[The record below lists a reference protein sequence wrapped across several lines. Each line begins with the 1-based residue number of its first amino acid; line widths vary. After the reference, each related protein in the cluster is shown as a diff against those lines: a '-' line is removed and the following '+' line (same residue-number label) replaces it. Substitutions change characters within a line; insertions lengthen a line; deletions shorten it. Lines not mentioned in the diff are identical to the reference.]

1 MNIKELREYLSTY
14 PDDMEIKINTYIS
27 NDGYDDFG
35 TYEDLNINNRGIK
48 VEKDFKTEKQYLL
61 LNWEF

>member
-1 MNIKELREYLSTY
+1 MTVKELKEFLNNY

-27 NDGYDDFG
+27 NDAYDDFG
-35 TYEDLNINNRGIK
+35 TYEDLNVNKNSIK
-48 VEKDFKTEKQYLL
+48 VEKDFKTKNQYLL